1 MEKLSD
7 SRALHSRTVSYM
19 MGVLAPTLGLDPHE
33 AALCGWLH
41 DFAYCFSDNSHHA
54 HDGGEMLREQGYSHW
69 KEIFDHG
76 TVQGLST
83 PLGVLLNTAD
93 MAVDSHGNIVGFTK
107 RLSDVAARYGV
118 DSHQYRDCAQE
129 IEAIKASEEW
139 KLLAKPLEV
148 LVSAPRGILIS
159 ANIE

>member
-1 MEKLSD
+1 MRQHCADGSTTL
-7 SRALHSRTVSYM
+7 RIVSQTTPIMRM
-19 MGVLAPTLGLDPHE
+19 M
-33 AALCGWLH
+33 
-41 DFAYCFSDNSHHA
+41 
-54 HDGGEMLREQGYSHW
+54 GGEMLREQGYSHW

-129 IEAIKASEEW
+129 IEANKASEEW